1 MKVVALCRQCCVQYW
16 ALVDGLILGRQDAWR
31 PGTILVVDVRMLVA
45 LCWQLLFSDCGHNS
59 ADSWVGARELT
70 HVAQVAGCWA
80 LVRAR
85 TGESAKIVQTLAGS
99 TETSCLSLVG
109 RFV

>member
-1 MKVVALCRQCCVQYW
+1 M
-16 ALVDGLILGRQDAWR
+16 
-31 PGTILVVDVRMLVA
+31 A

-59 ADSWVGARELT
+59 ADSWVGTLELT

-99 TETSCLSLVG
+99 TGALSDASVG
-109 RFV
+109 

>member
-1 MKVVALCRQCCVQYW
+1 
-16 ALVDGLILGRQDAWR
+16 
-31 PGTILVVDVRMLVA
+31 MLVA
-45 LCWQLLFSDCGHNS
+45 LCWQLLFSDCVHNS
-59 ADSWVGARELT
+59 AGSWVGARELT

-80 LVRAR
+80 LVWAR